1 MRKIIINFMAIII
14 AINLTGCSSNG
25 VPITDGS
32 SIANGALGGV
42 AIFKVLAVA
51 QVAKNYYET
60 GDGSQGAIDHAEN
73 SREYT
78 EKKEKE
84 WKKKA
89 TIYEEK
95 LNNCIKSHNITDF
108 DATSGAQWNRE
119 DIKEQLK
126 DCHLRIKN
134 GESDFE

>member
-32 SIANGALGGV
+32 SVANGALGGV

-73 SREYT
+73 SKEYT
-78 EKKEKE
+78 EKK
-84 WKKKA
+84 KKSGRK
-89 TIYEEK
+89 K
-95 LNNCIKSHNITDF
+95 LLYMKKS
-108 DATSGAQWNRE
+108 
-119 DIKEQLK
+119 
-126 DCHLRIKN
+126 
-134 GESDFE
+134 